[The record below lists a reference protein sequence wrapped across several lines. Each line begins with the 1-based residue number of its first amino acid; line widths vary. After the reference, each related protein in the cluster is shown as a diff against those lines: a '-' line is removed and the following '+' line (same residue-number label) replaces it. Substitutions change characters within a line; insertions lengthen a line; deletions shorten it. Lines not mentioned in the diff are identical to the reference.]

1 MSAEPPFRF
10 RSIALPAILPT
21 LAFSIGEG
29 AIIPIIPIVA
39 HNLGAQ
45 LAIAGLIAA
54 MITIGQLFG
63 DIPSGWV
70 ISRIGER
77 AAMIYAALL

>member
-1 MSAEPPFRF
+1 MSASDQPFRF
-10 RSIALPAILPT
+10 RSIALPVLLPT

-45 LAIAGLIAA
+45 LAIA
-54 MITIGQLFG
+54 
-63 DIPSGWV
+63 DRKSV
-70 ISRIGER
+70 V
-77 AAMIYAALL
+77 